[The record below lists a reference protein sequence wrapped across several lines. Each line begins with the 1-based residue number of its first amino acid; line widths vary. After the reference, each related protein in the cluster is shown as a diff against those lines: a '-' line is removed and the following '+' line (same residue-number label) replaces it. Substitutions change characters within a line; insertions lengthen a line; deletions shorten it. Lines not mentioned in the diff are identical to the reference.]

1 MNKYFLLLCLMVS
14 FTILSAQR
22 PIRRPNTSTE
32 TERESPKKTI
42 EEGSAFKDK
51 LWYGGNFTLFFGS
64 NNFESSFAFGLAPMV
79 GYKITPDFSIGPRVE
94 VIYNFY
100 KTSITGPVEK
110 FNLFSVGVGPF
121 VRYKFFNV
129 IFAQAEYQLEF
140 VQRPVLTINGDL
152 VKSTFNNNNF
162 FVGLGYNAGGGE
174 ILVLYNLL
182 EPSGGTLNIPI
193 SFRFGFT
200 YKF

>member
-1 MNKYFLLLCLMVS
+1 MYKYLFFLSLLFCS
-14 FTILSAQR
+14 AILSAQR
-22 PIRRPNTSTE
+22 PIRRPNPNATLQREAPEE
-32 TERESPKKTI
+32 TI
-42 EEGSAFKDK
+42 QEGSAFKDK
-51 LWYGGNFTLFFGS
+51 LWYGGNFTLFFGA

-94 VIYNFY
+94 VVYNFY
-100 KTSITGPVEK
+100 KTSILGPVEK
-110 FNLFSVGVGPF
+110 FNLFSVGLGPF
-121 VRYKFFNV
+121 ARYKFFNV
-129 IFAQAEYQLEF
+129 IFVHAEYQLEF
-140 VQRPVLTINGDL
+140 LQRPVIANGNLIKINQ
-152 VKSTFNNNNF
+152 TNNNF
-162 FVGLGYNAGGGE
+162 FAGLGYNAGGGE